1 MEMIHVFS
9 TPLIEELERQGWKW
23 DGNTI
28 QIEANKLIV
37 ALGVKTDKPIFVN
50 VRFNE
55 ETQLFDI
62 TTQEPTDGTAIITD
76 HDEKLSIESVVETI
90 IDLQETQKLDMDTVM
105 ALMLK
110 ELEGVKETK
119 D

>member
-28 QIEANKLIV
+28 QIEANELIV
-37 ALGVKTDKPIFVN
+37 ALGVKTDKPIFVD

-62 TTQEPTDGTAIITD
+62 TTQESTDGTAIITG

-90 IDLQETQKLDMDTVM
+90 IDLQETQKLDTD
-105 ALMLK
+105 AIIKLMI
-110 ELEGVKETK
+110 EEAK
-119 D
+119 DIED

>member
-1 MEMIHVFS
+1 MALIHVFT
-9 TPLIEELERQGWKW
+9 TPLIEELERRGWKW

-28 QIEANKLIV
+28 QIEADKLIV
-37 ALGVKTDKPIFVN
+37 ALGVKTDKSIFVD

-90 IDLQETQKLDMDTVM
+90 IDLQETQKLDTD
-105 ALMLK
+105 AIIKLMI
-110 ELEGVKETK
+110 EEAK
-119 D
+119 DIED

>member
-1 MEMIHVFS
+1 MELIHVFT
-9 TPLIEELERQGWKW
+9 TPLIEELERQGWTW

-37 ALGVKTDKPIFVN
+37 ALGVKTDKPIFVD

-62 TTQEPTDGTAIITD
+62 MTQEPTDGTAIITD
-76 HDEKLSIESVVETI
+76 HDEKLSIESVVEAI
-90 IDLQETQKLDMDTVM
+90 IDLQETQKLDTD
-105 ALMLK
+105 AIIKLMI
-110 ELEGVKETK
+110 EEAK
-119 D
+119 DIED

>member
-1 MEMIHVFS
+1 MELIHVFT
-9 TPLIEELERQGWKW
+9 TPLIEKLERQGWKW

-55 ETQLFDI
+55 KTQLFDI
-62 TTQEPTDGTAIITD
+62 TTQESTDGTAIITD

-90 IDLQETQKLDMDTVM
+90 IDLQETQKLDTD
-105 ALMLK
+105 AIINLMI
-110 ELEGVKETK
+110 EEAK
-119 D
+119 DIED

>member
-1 MEMIHVFS
+1 MELIHVF
-9 TPLIEELERQGWKW
+9 TTLLIEELERQGWKW

-37 ALGVKTDKPIFVN
+37 ALGVRTDKPIFVD

-90 IDLQETQKLDMDTVM
+90 IDLQETQKLDTD
-105 ALMLK
+105 AIIKLMI
-110 ELEGVKETK
+110 EEAK
-119 D
+119 DIED

>member
-37 ALGVKTDKPIFVN
+37 ALGIKTNKPIFVD
-50 VRFNE
+50 VRFND

-62 TTQEPTDGTAIITD
+62 LTQETTDGGAIITD
-76 HDEKLSIESVVETI
+76 HDEKLSVESVAETI
-90 IDLQETQKLDMDTVM
+90 IDLQQTQGLDTNAIIKLMIEE
-105 ALMLK
+105 A
-110 ELEGVKETK
+110 K

>member
-1 MEMIHVFS
+1 MEMIHVFT
-9 TPLIEELERQGWKW
+9 TPLIEELERQGWTW

-28 QIEANKLIV
+28 QIEADKLIV
-37 ALGVKTDKPIFVN
+37 ALGVKTDKPTFVD

-62 TTQEPTDGTAIITD
+62 MTQEPTDGTAIITD
-76 HDEKLSIESVVETI
+76 HDEKLSIESVAEPIV
-90 IDLQETQKLDMDTVM
+90 DLQKVQKLDTDAIM
-105 ALMLK
+105 ALMLEEIK
-110 ELEGVKETK
+110 QIE

>member
-37 ALGVKTDKPIFVN
+37 ALGVKTDKPIFVD

-55 ETQLFDI
+55 DTLSFD
-62 TTQEPTDGTAIITD
+62 TLTQETTDDGATITE
-76 HDEKLSIESVVETI
+76 HDDNISIGDVAERIVELQKL
-90 IDLQETQKLDMDTVM
+90 QKLDTD
-105 ALMLK
+105 AIISSCWK
-110 ELEGVKETK
+110 K
-119 D
+119 